1 MKQIIM
7 AVNKEEINKMTKSIM
22 FGMIGGLTIAMGAVV
37 LPANSLSVQIKNAVE
52 SNVQPEAAQASAETA
67 QIYAEPA
74 VAQQNTETVG
84 QGYGC
89 NYVDGHHS
97 GTCPYVD
104 ENHTDLCP
112 FVDDNQDGI
121 CDLGNHHSYDYS
133 TGASGSA
140 AVSTPSQGSGY
151 GRHHSESGHHGGRHH

>member
-1 MKQIIM
+1 M

-22 FGMIGGLTIAMGAVV
+22 FGMIGGMTVAIGAIA
-37 LPANSLSVQIKNAVE
+37 LPASNFSVQSENAAGG
-52 SNVQPEAAQASAETA
+52 STQPAVTQDYAETT

-74 VAQQNTETVG
+74 VAQQYTEAVG

-89 NYVDGHHS
+89 DYVDGHHTD
-97 GTCPYVD
+97 TCPYVD

-112 FVDDNQDGI
+112 FVDENHDGI
-121 CDLGNHHSYDYS
+121 CDLGNHHSSNYS
-133 TGASGSA
+133 GGSTNSDT
-140 AVSTPSQGSGY
+140 VSAPAQGTGY